1 MWPSGKNELPTPDV
15 RCWTH
20 MLNTVNDL
28 PGADLQNI
36 DSRATGAKDVFLIFA
51 DLKQKERGQI

>member
-1 MWPSGKNELPTPDV
+1 
-15 RCWTH
+15 

-28 PGADLQNI
+28 PSADLQNI

-51 DLKQKERGQI
+51 DLKKKGERSDLR

>member
-1 MWPSGKNELPTPDV
+1 
-15 RCWTH
+15 

-28 PGADLQNI
+28 PSADLQNI

-51 DLKQKERGQI
+51 DLKKKGERSDLIYDINHNLG